1 MSYHPEVPDILG
13 LVGIREGHDKQVQTE
28 LIDNREV
35 FDMLPDSIVKM
46 LREPRFQIKTSDW
59 VDASFDAGSEH
70 QGRGILTDAASL
82 AIPVDWENMVGLDKE
97 AQWAVKM
104 LQRAI
109 IEAPKHYV
117 HFVPGELLFF
127 SNRRTVHARTPY
139 KDLRFDGSDRV
150 LNRAYFRKDWS
161 AEERKTRMIY

>member
-1 MSYHPEVPDILG
+1 
-13 LVGIREGHDKQVQTE
+13 VGVREGNDKQVQTE

-35 FDMLPDSIVKM
+35 FDMLPESIVSM

-59 VDASFDAGSEH
+59 VDASFDVGKH
-70 QGRGILTDAASL
+70 GRGILTDAASL

-97 AQWAVKM
+97 AEWAVKM

-109 IEAPKHYV
+109 DEAPKHYV
-117 HFVPGELLFF
+117 HFVPGDLLFF

-139 KDLRFDGSDRV
+139 IDLRYDGTDRV
-150 LNRAYFRKDWS
+150 LNRAYFRKDWT
-161 AEERKTRMIY
+161 AEERETRMI